1 MMNKRDVWSRGL
13 QSGEL
18 AVQMPDFSAKVG
30 VIPVE
35 TDIVAVTVYP
45 EQARVTR
52 QGRIEVHQ
60 PQVILDIGPLP
71 STLAPPSVQAY
82 AQGPAQVMLQKPT
95 LAPVP
100 QAADWQR
107 QEEALSDRLRQTED
121 QFRRCKDNLSGL
133 NQQQTFLQS
142 LSDQMA
148 HTFAQGLAQ
157 QSTDLAHVTAFTD
170 FFEQA
175 HRRNSEAIAA
185 QERQKQELDQ
195 QLQEAR
201 QALQQFQTSGKT
213 PKYRILIPVTVERS
227 GVLDLS
233 IVYDVINAQWQPAY
247 DVRLQADHPG
257 LQIDCIAEV
266 QQDTGEDW
274 HQVALKVST
283 AVPEK
288 TPAIPDSSLLNIQS
302 ALRPKKSATLA
313 GNGPRKVKSRSPV
326 LNEAYRML
334 GALPGSEI
342 PPHEEEDNWDDA
354 MLQPAN
360 AIICF
365 VATNPAQVPSDGEVH
380 RVPVGQ
386 LQLDS
391 RLAYVALPQR
401 CSSAYLCAALT
412 NPPEKWPLLP
422 GTAYLFRDG
431 GYVGAEKF
439 EYVAPGASFQL
450 SLGLDERVPIQRELV
465 TQKTVSEDG
474 RDLRAYRLTIHNPF
488 DQAIDVTVIE
498 QIPTGRSG
506 EIEVQITSAKPEI
519 DLHPEDQ
526 CQWVMQLAPQASEHI
541 FYQYEIR
548 HAPGD
553 RYAPRP

>member
-1 MMNKRDVWSRGL
+1 MQSR
-13 QSGEL
+13 EL
-18 AVQMPDFSAKVG
+18 AVHMPDFGAKVG

-52 QGRIEVHQ
+52 QGQIEVHQ
-60 PQVILDIGPLP
+60 PEVILDIGPLP

-82 AQGPAQVMLQKPT
+82 AQGTARVLLQRPT

-100 QAADWQR
+100 QAAEWQR
-107 QEEALSDRLRQTED
+107 QEEALGDRLRQTED
-121 QFRRCKDNLSGL
+121 QFRRCKDNLAGL
-133 NQQQTFLQS
+133 NQQQAFLQS
-142 LSDQMA
+142 LSDRMA
-148 HTFAQGLAQ
+148 HTFAEGLAQ
-157 QSTDLAHVTAFTD
+157 QSMDLAHVTAFTD

-175 HRRNSEAIAA
+175 HRRHSEAIAA

-201 QALQQFQTSGKT
+201 QALQQFQTTGKT
-213 PKYRILIPVTVERS
+213 PKYRILLPVTIERS
-227 GVLDLS
+227 GVLELS

-247 DVRLQADHPG
+247 DVRLQADHNG

-266 QQDTGEDW
+266 QQNTGENW
-274 HQVALKVST
+274 HQVDLKVST

-302 ALRPKKSATLA
+302 ALQPKQTTNSTT
-313 GNGPRKVKSRSPV
+313 NSPRKVKSRSPV
-326 LNEAYRML
+326 LDETYRML

-342 PPHEEEDNWDDA
+342 PAQEEDSWDDA

-365 VATNPAQVPSDGEVH
+365 VATQPAQVPSDGEVH

-439 EYVAPGASFQL
+439 DYVAPGASFQL

-474 RDLRAYRLTIHNPF
+474 RDLRSYRLTIHNPF

-498 QIPTGRSG
+498 QIPTGRAG
-506 EIEVQITSAKPEI
+506 EIEVQIISAKPEI
-519 DLHPEDQ
+519 DLHPEAQ
-526 CQWVMQLAPQASEHI
+526 CQWVMQLAPQASQHI

-548 HAPGD
+548 HSPSD
-553 RYAPRP
+553 RYGPRP